1 MSHLIHEKEKV
12 NNDLLITKNVIS
24 KEKKNNND
32 IKIIKKIENKNTIT
46 KSNSNSNTLNH
57 FFQEPKQEKELKAIN
72 SDRSIFE
79 NHLYKTSPKFH
90 NIQTQTTK
98 IMLTNVKKAKF
109 PNIGF
114 SYKIINLGSDIK
126 FRESELDKINELK
139 ENGKINIDLSS
150 PLTNTYKLYQKK
162 KNEKKNNQL
171 MQSNEVMLNRGING
185 SSSKP
190 NIILPSFNTSNSFYK
205 NNHKNNCKSM
215 EHEYKRRKYTDYENS
230 LESVK
235 SPRAKLLGDIK
246 LK

>member
-12 NNDLLITKNVIS
+12 NNDLLIIKNAIS
-24 KEKKNNND
+24 KENKNNND
-32 IKIIKKIENKNTIT
+32 IKIIKRIENRNTII
-46 KSNSNSNTLNH
+46 KSNSNTLNH

-126 FRESELDKINELK
+126 FRESELEKINELK
-139 ENGKINIDLSS
+139 ENAKLNIDLSS

-162 KNEKKNNQL
+162 KNEKK
-171 MQSNEVMLNRGING
+171 
-185 SSSKP
+185 K
-190 NIILPSFNTSNSFYK
+190 
-205 NNHKNNCKSM
+205 
-215 EHEYKRRKYTDYENS
+215 
-230 LESVK
+230 
-235 SPRAKLLGDIK
+235 
-246 LK
+246 